1 MSCNDYRDAI
11 AEFVDGSL
19 DAAGQREL
27 ERHVATCAD
36 CRALVADLKSIQ
48 GAAFTLERHQ
58 PPPHAWKAIRERI
71 AAEPLPA
78 TRGRVLAPLEFAR
91 GVLSG
96 SRRTWPR
103 TRTAWGVWMAAAAAL
118 LVVTTAG
125 IVSIVNEPPPA
136 HIDNTANAPT
146 DEPPTAASIAAEL
159 NAAEEHYDKAIRG
172 LEQIA
177 RSQSNELDPQT
188 AAVLQKNLQV
198 IDQAISDSRAALNQ
212 QPTSTDAQDSL
223 FDAMRTKVAV
233 LQQTVEL
240 INEMRK
246 GNQTEAG
253 RLIQGLNQ

>member
-1 MSCNDYRDAI
+1 MSCNDYREAI
-11 AEFVDGSL
+11 AEFVDGTL

-27 ERHVATCAD
+27 ERHVAGCAD

-48 GAAFTLERHQ
+48 AAAFTLERRD
-58 PPPHAWKAIRERI
+58 PPAHVWKAIRERA
-71 AAEPLPA
+71 AAEPSPDA
-78 TRGRVLAPLEFAR
+78 RGRVLA
-91 GVLSG
+91 
-96 SRRTWPR
+96 WPR

-118 LVVTTAG
+118 LLVSTAG
-125 IVSIVNEPPPA
+125 IVSILNEPPAPA
-136 HIDNTANAPT
+136 HQAGVERPASPD
-146 DEPPTAASIAAEL
+146 DSPTAASIAAEL

-177 RSQSNELDPQT
+177 RSQSGELDPQT

-198 IDQAISDSRAALNQ
+198 IDQAISDSRVALNQ

-246 GNQTEAG
+246 GNQAEAG
-253 RLIQGLNQ
+253 RLIRGLNQ